1 MLDPILV
8 PFSAPRSYLA
18 LGVHEKD
25 DWWCEHPAGL
35 FLRELRTSRDA
46 ALVAHLVPLGPGG
59 APLAFERYEERPEA
73 LRAECAAGAWEFVFA
88 DPATLLARADRPGL
102 GLRLDFL
109 VEDRRFNMLFPV
121 PAPGAAAPD
130 GTLFLANAHKNR
142 VKLLLAA
149 RAGRLVPDDSRWD
162 GRDALTMAAT
172 LVAPDSGSIQ
182 HSAFGIRHSGGTPAE
197 LALREYPGEWD
208 GAVPSET
215 FDAARA
221 AQAAD
226 FEAFLARVPAVPP
239 ELEEARAAAAHLLWS
254 CSVAKAGYLGRDA
267 LLMSKNW
274 MDRLWSWDHCFNAVA
289 LAPVRPDLAWDS
301 FMAPFDLQAEDGS
314 LPDSISEGSVV
325 RSFFKPPV
333 HGWAL
338 RRLMAAMELSDAQ
351 LAEAYARIGRWTR
364 WWLDFRDR
372 DRDGLCEYDHG
383 NDSGWDNGTAF
394 LRLPPVET
402 PDLAAFLAIQC
413 DVLADLARRLGRPA
427 AEAAEWTRVAD
438 AQIAAMDRELFDAE
452 GRPLARAAY
461 THEAFS
467 PDTLLLRLP
476 VLLGDRL
483 PARLRAPLLA
493 DLESDKFLT
502 EWGYATESPAS
513 PLYKND
519 GYWRGPIWAPST
531 MLLCDGLRACG
542 RPDLAR
548 RAAERFCRMCARSG
562 FAENFDALTG
572 EGLRDRAYTW
582 TAAVFLILAAD
593 L

>member
-1 MLDPILV
+1 MAIDPALV
-8 PFSAPRSYLA
+8 PFSAPLSYLA
-18 LGVHEKD
+18 LGVHAKD

-35 FLRELRTSRDA
+35 FLRELRTSRDE
-46 ALVAHLVPLGPGG
+46 ALVAHLVPLGPDG
-59 APLAFERYEERPEA
+59 APLAFERYASGPES

-88 DPATLLARADRPGL
+88 DPATILARADRPGL

-109 VEDRRFNMLFPV
+109 AEGRRFQMLFAV
-121 PAPGAAAPD
+121 PPPGSAAPD
-130 GTLFLANAHKNR
+130 GTLLLANAHKNR
-142 VKLLLAA
+142 VRFLLAA

-162 GRDALTMAAT
+162 GRDALSMAAN
-172 LVAPDSGSIQ
+172 LVAGGPESGDT
-182 HSAFGIRHSGGTPAE
+182 RPLE
-197 LALREYPGEWD
+197 LAIREYTGEWD
-208 GAVPSET
+208 GAVPAAD
-215 FDAARA
+215 FAAARA

-226 FEAFLARVPAVPP
+226 FAAFLARVPAAPA
-239 ELEEARAAAAHLLWS
+239 ELAETRAAAAHLLWS

-301 FMAPFDLQAEDGS
+301 FLAPFDLQAEDGS
-314 LPDSISEGSVV
+314 LPDSISEGAVV
-325 RSFFKPPV
+325 RGFVKPPI

-338 RRLMAAMELSDAQ
+338 RRLMAATELSEAQ
-351 LAEAYARIGRWTR
+351 LSEAYGRIARWTR
-364 WWLDFRDR
+364 WWLDCRDR

-402 PDLAAFLAIQC
+402 PDLATFLAIQC
-413 DVLADLARRLGRPA
+413 DVLADLARRLGRPD
-427 AEAAEWTRVAD
+427 AEAAEWARIAD
-438 AQIAAMDRELFDAE
+438 AQIAAMDRELFDAA
-452 GRPLARAAY
+452 GRPLVRAAY
-461 THEAFS
+461 THETFS
-467 PDTLLLRLP
+467 PDTLMLRIP

-493 DLESDKFLT
+493 DLESDRFLT

-513 PLYKND
+513 PLYRND

-531 MLLCDGLRACG
+531 LLLCDGIRACG

-548 RAAERFCRMCARSG
+548 RVAERFCRMCAKSG

-582 TAAVFLILAAD
+582 TAAVFLVLAAE
-593 L
+593 LAGPSA